1 MLYLYTEQMNGWTKV
16 IYDFLKPPLNQH
28 DSPGCCKSASKS
40 GYLFF
45 CHIWA
50 LGSRLKLQ
58 FILQVKYH
66 ILTYK
71 NDRRKKWFSCLV
83 YDIRHKEWTV

>member
-45 CHIWA
+45 LSH
-50 LGSRLKLQ
+50 LGLGIQIEIAIHFAGEISYFNL
-58 FILQVKYH
+58 
-66 ILTYK
+66 
-71 NDRRKKWFSCLV
+71 
-83 YDIRHKEWTV
+83 